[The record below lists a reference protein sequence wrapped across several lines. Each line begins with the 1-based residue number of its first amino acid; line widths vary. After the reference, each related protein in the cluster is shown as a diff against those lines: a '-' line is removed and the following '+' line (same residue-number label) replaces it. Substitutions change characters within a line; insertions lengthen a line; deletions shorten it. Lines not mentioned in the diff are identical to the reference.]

1 MTCKIYLWLNVV
13 VQRMKAI
20 QPNRVIRLAGYSFG
34 ACIAIEMAL
43 QLKQQADVTVESLVL
58 LDGSHSFATYI
69 DNNLQRM
76 TLSKLTADTD
86 VTTLK
91 SLLMFASR
99 FTSST
104 EVCWSMLLQLRVR
117 LDMESY
123 I

>member
-13 VQRMKAI
+13 VQRMKA
-20 QPNRVIRLAGYSFG
+20 IRLAGYSFG

-43 QLKQQADVTVESLVL
+43 QLQQRADVTVESLVL
-58 LDGSHSFATYI
+58 LDGSHFFATYI

-76 TLSKLTADTD
+76 MLSKLTADTD